1 MQPFDYLE
9 PTSTADACRMLADRA
24 GRARV
29 LAGGTDLIIQMEGG
43 RHHPEAIVFLGRM
56 PELRE
61 IRFDPRT
68 GLTVGAMATLRE
80 IELHPAIQD
89 RYPVLARG
97 AAEVGSVQIR
107 NLATLGGNM
116 CNASP
121 SADTSPSLLVLDAE
135 VRILGPGG
143 ERSVPI
149 TNFWTG
155 PGRTV
160 LAPGEIVTSVH
171 LPLPAE
177 NTRSFY
183 YKLAVRKAMDL
194 AMVGVAVTLVPR
206 NGGFG
211 QARIALGAV
220 APVALRATEAEAL
233 VTGRSLNDALIEEA
247 AQKAVEV
254 TRPISDQRASAT
266 YRQEMV
272 RALTRRALRQLAA

>member
-1 MQPFDYLE
+1 MQPFEYLE
-9 PTSTADACRMLADRA
+9 PKTKAEACRMLEDRA

-29 LAGGTDLIIQMEGG
+29 LAGGTDLMIQMEAG
-43 RHHPEAIVFLGRM
+43 RHCPEAVLFLGRL

-61 IRFDPRT
+61 IRFDPRDGCT
-68 GLTVGAMATLRE
+68 ISAMATLRE
-80 IELHPAIQD
+80 IELHPAVQE

-121 SADTSPSLLVLDAE
+121 SADTSPSLLALDAE
-135 VRILGPGG
+135 VRILGPKA

-149 TNFWTG
+149 HEFWTG

-160 LAPGEIVTSVH
+160 LEPGEIVTAVH
-171 LPLPAE
+171 LPVPHA

-194 AMVGVAVTLVPR
+194 AMVGIAVTVAPR
-206 NGGFG
+206 NGSFD
-211 QARIALGAV
+211 QVRIALSAV
-220 APVALRATEAEAL
+220 APTALRATDAEAL
-233 VTGRSLNDALIEEA
+233 VTGQRVTDDAIQQA
-247 AQKAVEV
+247 AQKAMEAV
-254 TRPISDQRASAT
+254 RPISDQRASAD
-266 YRQEMV
+266 YRREMV
-272 RALTRRALRQLAA
+272 RTLTLRALRQLAA

>member
-9 PTSTADACRMLADRA
+9 PTNAADACRMLADRDGA
-24 GRARV
+24 ARV
-29 LAGGTDLIIQMEGG
+29 LAGGTDLIIQMEMG
-43 RHHPEAIVFLGRM
+43 RHQPAAILFLGRL

-61 IRFDPRT
+61 IRFDPRA
-68 GLTVGAMATLRE
+68 GLTIGALATLRA
-80 IELHPAIQD
+80 IELHPAIQA

-135 VRILGPGG
+135 VRILGTGG

-149 TNFWTG
+149 TGFWTG

-160 LAPGEIVTSVH
+160 LTPGEIVTSVH
-171 LPLPAE
+171 LPVPRE

-194 AMVGVAVTLVPR
+194 AMVGIAVTAVPR
-206 NGGFG
+206 NGGFD
-211 QARIALGAV
+211 QARMALGAV
-220 APVALRATEAEAL
+220 APTALRVTEAEAL
-233 VTGRSLNDALIEEA
+233 VTGRPLTDDLIEQA
-247 AQKAVEV
+247 AQRAIE
-254 TRPISDQRASAT
+254 TSRPISDQRASAE
-266 YRQEMV
+266 YRREMV
-272 RALTRRALRQLAA
+272 GALTRRALRHCRD